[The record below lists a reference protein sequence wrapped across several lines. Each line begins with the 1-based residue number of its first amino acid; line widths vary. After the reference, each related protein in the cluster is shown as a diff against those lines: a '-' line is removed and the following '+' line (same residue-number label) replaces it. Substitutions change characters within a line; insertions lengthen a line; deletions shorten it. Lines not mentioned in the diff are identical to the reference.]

1 MLLTVTFLFIILLLF
16 GYIGFLFYKKKYLY
30 YNLLRLDPL
39 EESKINTKLL
49 NTTNSKPNIWLIGDS
64 RIAHWNK
71 NFLSTLHAN
80 IVNLGID
87 GQTSKQVLKRFKNY
101 LEFGKP
107 DWIIL
112 EAGINDLKVI
122 GLNKNLCHKIA
133 EECYNNLISIIE
145 LSKKNDINVICCNI
159 FPNGNIEFARN
170 LVWNSLI
177 DQEIIKINDKLK
189 RYSEQ
194 NNTEYFDAYN
204 ILTEG
209 KYRVKQSF
217 QNGFLHLN
225 NQAYLILSNKLIK
238 EFGNKINLN
247 I

>member
-1 MLLTVTFLFIILLLF
+1 MILTITFFFIIF
-16 GYIGFLFYKKKYLY
+16 FIFTGTGFFFYKKNYLN

-39 EESKINTKLL
+39 EELKIDIKLL
-49 NTTNSKPNIWLIGDS
+49 HTKNKILNIWLLGDS

-71 NFLSTLHAN
+71 KFLLPLNAN

-87 GQTSKQVLKRFKNY
+87 GQTSKQVLNRFKNH

-112 EAGINDLKVI
+112 EVGINDLKII
-122 GLNKNLCHKIA
+122 GLNKKLCYKIS
-133 EECYNNLISIIE
+133 EECYNNIIAIIE
-145 LSKKNDINVICCNI
+145 VSKKNDIKIICCNI
-159 FPNGNIEFARN
+159 FPNGYIEFARN

-189 RYSEQ
+189 RYSDR
-194 NNTEYFDAYN
+194 NDTEYFDAYN
-204 ILTEG
+204 VLIED
-209 KYRVKQSF
+209 KYHVKQSF

-225 NQAYLILSNKLIK
+225 DQAYFTLSKQLIK
-238 EFGNKINLN
+238 EFGNKIKF
-247 I
+247 